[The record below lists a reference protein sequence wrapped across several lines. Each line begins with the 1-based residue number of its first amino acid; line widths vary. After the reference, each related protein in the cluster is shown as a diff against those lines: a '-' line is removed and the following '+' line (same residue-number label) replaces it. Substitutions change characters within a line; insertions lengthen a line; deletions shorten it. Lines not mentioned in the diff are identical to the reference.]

1 MERKYRFDTDD
12 VMLIFIT
19 LLSLFVVFM
28 CIGMEV

>member
-1 MERKYRFDTDD
+1 MEKRYKFGTDD
-12 VMLIFIT
+12 VMLIFIS